1 MSNSAISLKGTVGQ
15 DALRNLINNAAF
27 NEWNM
32 GHTME
37 ITSNE
42 TSQVLQM
49 CCDGWFNRYFAD
61 DGSTGEMMK
70 IDQRPHDYGQ
80 TEVEG
85 NPLYF
90 IRMQNGG
97 ITANEKAREII
108 TLSQRI
114 PNVIGLQNET
124 VSLSFYAK
132 GYTTDQKLGIGF
144 TQVFGVSGG
153 VADVFGL
160 GATASNPVH
169 VTGQEATLTTDWK
182 QHRFRFNIPS
192 IVGKTIGTTS
202 SNYTELNFFLQAGI
216 TEANR
221 RNLVNPITWHGTTCD
236 IANVQVEKG
245 IDFSN
250 FENIQQNAAF
260 KEMIGAHIHGI
271 ASGQVTRAATDLGN
285 ANSLTYAGITHG
297 DFTDGEPFFI
307 NLNDASSTVGN
318 NILKYGIFV
327 KENDH
332 LHGSFGFPIFIVS
345 PSLTSDTATDL
356 DEIECFASVVA
367 GHPHLLQVT
376 SFDKYGS
383 TKTNMAFNLMAFQLG
398 SAAPGTYS
406 GGNESNS
413 DDENDGKVGGE
424 IGEDV
429 GGDPTVGT
437 ISADGC
443 NGDGPSD
450 PTDTAPCL

>member
-27 NEWNM
+27 NEWNF
-32 GHTME
+32 GSTFE
-37 ITSNE
+37 ITSND
-42 TSQVLQM
+42 SSSILSM

-70 IDQRPHDYGQ
+70 INQRPHDIGQ
-80 TEVEG
+80 TQVEG

-124 VSLSFYAK
+124 VSLSFYGK

-144 TQVFGVSGG
+144 TQVFGLSGG
-153 VADVFGL
+153 DADVFGL
-160 GATASNPVH
+160 GTTASNPVH

-182 QHRFRFNIPS
+182 EHRFRFNIPS
-192 IVGKTIGTTS
+192 VVGKTIGTTS

-221 RNLVNPITWHGTTCD
+221 RNLVNPITWHGTTCE

-245 IDFSN
+245 IDFSK
-250 FENIQQNAAF
+250 NIQQNAAF

-271 ASGQVTRAATDLGN
+271 ASGQVTKAASSLVNALSFTYDDITNFTGGN
-285 ANSLTYAGITHG
+285 
-297 DFTDGEPFFI
+297 PFFI
-307 NLNDASSTVGN
+307 NLNDPSTTSGN

-327 KENDH
+327 KDTNTTH
-332 LHGSFGFPIFIVS
+332 SSFGFPIFIVS
-345 PSLTSDTATDL
+345 PSLTSDTDTAGL
-356 DEIECFASVVA
+356 DEFECFASVVA
-367 GHPHLLQVT
+367 GHPHILQVT
-376 SFDKYGS
+376 SFDNYANG
-383 TKTNMAFNLMAFQLG
+383 TKTNIPFNLMAFQIG

-406 GGNESNS
+406 GGNESNT
-413 DDENDGKVGGE
+413 DNEGDGRAGGE
-424 IGEDV
+424 ITEDP
-429 GGDPTVGT
+429 GGDGDIDVTGPDRC
-437 ISADGC
+437 DGEWKP
-443 NGDGPSD
+443 GDVTYCP
-450 PTDTAPCL
+450 